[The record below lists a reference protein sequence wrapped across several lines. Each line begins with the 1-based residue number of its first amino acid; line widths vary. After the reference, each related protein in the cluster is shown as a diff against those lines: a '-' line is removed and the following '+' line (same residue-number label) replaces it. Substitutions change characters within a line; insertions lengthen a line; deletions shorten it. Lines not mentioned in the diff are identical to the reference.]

1 MENILHNIDM
11 NIMRKKLAYMKKE
24 MEELESKTLL
34 MDYQSKEIKNTY
46 DKLLFKKHPVGSSIS
61 ATKHLKQMR

>member
-61 ATKHLKQMR
+61 AIKHLKQMR